1 MLVKEFDYHLP
12 PELVAQV
19 PSKERDAS
27 RLMVVFRESGRIEHT
42 VFAEIDHYLNS
53 GDVLVVNDTKV
64 RPARISGHKETG
76 GKAEVLLLNP
86 LDSEACPKERKIW
99 EALIDCSKNPQ
110 IGSMLSFGPELSA
123 RVLKRKKE
131 GLWDIEL
138 IYEGDLEE
146 ILERIGKTPLPPYIK
161 RNDNHQETFDRA
173 CYQTIFARH
182 RGSAAAPTAGLHF
195 TAIGIDRIR
204 KRGIEVLPVTLH
216 VGVGT
221 FQPVRVETVEDHR
234 MHSEYYEISPE
245 TAEKITRALNEG
257 QRIIACGTTSA
268 RVLETWVRDKNALS
282 GFTDIFIYPGYEF
295 KAVKGM
301 ITNFHLPRST
311 LLMLVSAFAGTETIL
326 KAYHEAIANKYR
338 FYSYGDAMVIL

>member
-1 MLVKEFDYHLP
+1 MLVKEFDYQLP

-19 PSKERDAS
+19 PALERDAS
-27 RLMVVFRESGRIEHT
+27 RLMVVYREEEKIEHT
-42 VFAEIDHYLNS
+42 IFAEIDNYLTS
-53 GDVLVVNDTKV
+53 GDIVVVNDTKV
-64 RPARISGHKETG
+64 RPARIFGHKESG
-76 GKAEVLLLNP
+76 GKVEVLLLQP
-86 LDSEACPKERKIW
+86 LNSLGYPKEKNIW

-110 IGSMLSFGPELSA
+110 IGSTLSFGPELKA
-123 RVLKRKKE
+123 QVVKQKKE

-138 IYEGDLEE
+138 IYDGDLEE

-161 RNDNHQETFDRA
+161 REDGNQYPFDRA

-195 TAIGIDRIR
+195 TQRVINRIK
-204 KRGIEVLPVTLH
+204 KRGIEVVPLTLH

-221 FQPVRVETVEDHR
+221 FQPVRVEKVEAHR

-245 TAEKITRALNEG
+245 TSKKITQALEYG

-268 RVLETWVRDKNALS
+268 RVLETWKSKKNTLS
-282 GFTDIFIYPGYEF
+282 GFTALFIYPGYEF
-295 KAVKGM
+295 QVFKGM

-311 LLMLVSAFAGTETIL
+311 LLMLVSAFAGTEMIFR
-326 KAYHEAIANKYR
+326 AYQEAITKKYR
-338 FYSYGDAMVIL
+338 FYSYGDAMLIL

>member
-19 PSKERDAS
+19 PAPERDES
-27 RLMVVFRESGRIEHT
+27 RLMVVCREEEKIEHT
-42 VFAEIDHYLNS
+42 IFAKIDNYLNS
-53 GDVLVVNDTKV
+53 GDIVVVNDTKV
-64 RPARISGHKETG
+64 RPARIFGYKETG
-76 GKAEVLLLNP
+76 GKVEVLLLQP
-86 LDSEACPKERKIW
+86 LNSLEYPKEKIIW

-110 IGSMLSFGPELSA
+110 IGSTLSFGPELKA
-123 RVLKRKKE
+123 QVVKQKKE

-138 IYEGDLEE
+138 IYAGDLEE

-161 RNDNHQETFDRA
+161 REDGNQETFDRA
-173 CYQTIFARH
+173 CYQTIFARY

-195 TAIGIDRIR
+195 TERVINRIK
-204 KRGIEVLPVTLH
+204 KRGIEVVSLTLH

-221 FQPVRVETVEDHR
+221 FQPVRADKVEAHR

-245 TAEKITRALNEG
+245 TAAKITQAIEHG

-268 RVLETWVRDKNALS
+268 RVLETWISKKNTLS
-282 GFTDIFIYPGYEF
+282 GFTDLFIYPGYEF
-295 KAVKGM
+295 QAVKGM

-311 LLMLVSAFAGTETIL
+311 LLMMVSAFAGTEMIFR
-326 KAYHEAIANKYR
+326 AYHEAITKKYR
-338 FYSYGDAMVIL
+338 FYSYGDAMLIL